1 MCEEMLDEGT
11 RKRGKDGKTQDR
23 RVAKIDPTDIRKV
36 IYAID
41 AYRSHIYYDLSWVGP
56 FVERGSLGRQFTENW
71 KDLQRKLI
79 KMASITGSIPGLVR
93 MARFQNF
100 FEALYQ
106 IAIPVMFVML
116 FAGIFAPGLEI
127 VRTIAPYAA
136 VFGFSTMIVGLLS
149 RFFIGH
155 RIAKR
160 VDAYFVQN
168 PEAQK
173 LRQLDVRDAV
183 QGLIDELRR
192 YLSITEES
200 PEKHLVGIALLDYQN
215 IEVVKKPRPWRKY
228 YLVSV
233 TP

>member
-1 MCEEMLDEGT
+1 MLDEGT
-11 RKRGKDGKTQDR
+11 RKRGKDEKIQDR

-36 IYAID
+36 IYAVD
-41 AYRSHIYYDLSWVGP
+41 AYRSHVYYDLSWVIP
-56 FVERGSLGRQFTENW
+56 LVEGGNLGRQFAENW

-79 KMASITGSIPGLVR
+79 KMASITGNIPGLIR
-93 MARFQNF
+93 LARLQNL

-106 IAIPVMFVML
+106 IAVPVMFVTL

-127 VRTIAPYAA
+127 VRTVAPYAA
-136 VFGFSTMIVGLLS
+136 VFGFSTMIIGLLS
-149 RFFIGH
+149 RFFIGQ
-155 RIAKR
+155 RIGKR

-173 LRQLDVRDAV
+173 LRALDVRDAV

-192 YLSITEES
+192 YLSITDES
-200 PEKHLVGIALLDYQN
+200 PEKQLVGIALLDYQN

-228 YLVSV
+228 YLVRV